1 MKILLWNIH
10 TGVDVTDFVTQ
21 VIRAKE
27 RDRRGSVVG
36 KRVLICVTSFA
47 YDPLWQTKKCGT
59 QRIRSWDAS
68 KPSNTKNCTRPG
80 IEAQDQARGA
90 DRQEIW

>member
-1 MKILLWNIH
+1 MTVEGIKGQTVFFWKTLFMKILLWNIH
-10 TGVDVTDFVTQ
+10 TGVEVTDFVTQ

-59 QRIRSWDAS
+59 QRVI
-68 KPSNTKNCTRPG
+68 
-80 IEAQDQARGA
+80 IQ
-90 DRQEIW
+90 IL